1 MHRFLVSRR
10 LGVGLAFLVFAGFLS
25 SCWSCGHGSSNG
37 SPATQHSVDLHWI
50 ASTSPVAGYKIYRGN
65 QHLGPYS
72 PMNTTP
78 TVNTKYTD
86 STVQSGATYY
96 YVVTSV
102 DAQSHE
108 STYSNEVQVTVP
120 SP

>member
-1 MHRFLVSRR
+1 MHRFLVPRR
-10 LGVGLAFLVFAGFLS
+10 LSVGLAFLVFAGFLS
-25 SCWSCGHGSSNG
+25 SCWSCGQRSSSN
-37 SPATQHSVDLHWI
+37 SPAGQHSVDLHWI
-50 ASTSPVAGYKIYRGN
+50 ASTSPVSGYKVYRGS

-78 TVNTKYTD
+78 TVNTNYTD
-86 STVQSGATYY
+86 SNVQSGATYY

-102 DAQSHE
+102 DAHSHE